1 MRKNSGFYSLHLNTK
16 LLETLDGLDFTDPT
30 PIQSKAIPR
39 ALKGRDIIGLA
50 QTGTGKTLAFALPM
64 IQKIK
69 NRGGK
74 GLVLVP
80 TRELAMQAA
89 EAMEPFLSATGLYG
103 VVLIGGASGSE
114 QYKKLKENPDVII
127 ATPGRLYE
135 HLCQKNLVLD
145 EAETFVLDEADRMFD
160 MGFLP
165 QVEKIMRFLPPV
177 RQTLMFS
184 ATMPDEIA
192 VLARENM
199 VNPIR
204 IEVSPQGTAPELV
217 NQELYIVERGKKT
230 ELLGKLLDTYW
241 GSVLLFVRTRYN
253 AKKIAKLIRSFP
265 HSVAEL
271 HSNRTMNQRKE
282 ALEGF
287 KSGKYRILVAT
298 DIAARGI
305 DVMGIELVINYD
317 LPDEPENYV
326 HRIGRTGRAGHPG
339 HSITL
344 AAPDQE
350 FEIRAIEKLVRK
362 KLTVVDLPDYTAEKF
377 VKGTEARPKGEKRLP
392 RREMAG
398 SENDPVKKPRNIF
411 AARRKAAAAR
421 KAAQAASRQEKN
433 NFEEENYTEP
443 SENQTEYISERSEFN
458 ADINENVQA
467 PAGEGTVWGE
477 SEINAA
483 MVETASKKSKNKKTA
498 KKTGKSKKEKNKA
511 KIKKSQKKDDFEKTE
526 NFEKKQER
534 TGRRTAGYEQE
545 GRRSHA
551 VPSKKR
557 RKAESAA
564 DYHSTEPY
572 RDEDNPY
579 MDFNYSDNPAVYPA
593 RHGNAKGGSRKG
605 RSPIASR
612 LGKDYKPPRRSLIM
626 DSAYFEDDTPEKRY
640 FDSRRPIS
648 RSTVSRD
655 SRQKRGYGRSSAP
668 KRGSNP
674 FYGKKGFRQ
683 RNAVRQQSRPPRT
696 SLRRYTRGKKQ
707 RGSRR
712 R

>member
-1 MRKNSGFYSLHLNTK
+1 MSEKISGFYGFKLSPAFLHV
-16 LLETLDGLDFTDPT
+16 LDGLHFTEPT
-30 PIQSKAIPR
+30 PIQLRAIPR
-39 ALKGRDIIGLA
+39 GLSGRDIIGLA

-64 IQKIK
+64 LQRIK
-69 NRGGK
+69 NKGGK

-80 TRELAMQAA
+80 TRELAYQAA
-89 EAMEPFLSATGLYG
+89 EAIEPFLEETGLKTA
-103 VVLIGGASGSE
+103 VIIGGASGSE
-114 QYKKLKENPDVII
+114 QYKKLKENPEIII

-135 HLCQKNLVLD
+135 HLCQGNVNLSD
-145 EAETFVLDEADRMFD
+145 ACIFVLDEADRMFD

-165 QVEKIMRFLPPV
+165 QVKKIMKFLPAV
-177 RQTLMFS
+177 RQTMMFS

-199 VNPIR
+199 SNPIR

-230 ELLGKLLDTYW
+230 ELLAKLLDTYW

-271 HSNRTMNQRKE
+271 HSNRTMNQRKQ

-287 KSGKYRILVAT
+287 KNGKFRVLVAT

-305 DVMGIELVINYD
+305 DVSGIELVINYD
-317 LPDEPENYV
+317 LPDETENYV

-350 FEIRAIEKLVRK
+350 YEIRAIEKLVRK

-411 AARRKAAAAR
+411 AARRKAAAAKKAA
-421 KAAQAASRQEKN
+421 KAAQNTDNVHA
-433 NFEEENYTEP
+433 EENYPVPESAAEKLPVYP
-443 SENQTEYISERSEFN
+443 SERQEFN
-458 ADINENVQA
+458 PDIAENS
-467 PAGEGTVWGE
+467 PAHAQESTVWAD

-483 MVETASKKSKNKKTA
+483 MEKISPKKSKNKKIA
-498 KKTGKSKKEKNKA
+498 KKEKKSENGKNKA
-511 KIKKSQKKDDFEKTE
+511 KIKKPQKKDGFEKTE
-526 NFEKKQER
+526 NFAKKQGR
-534 TGRRTAGYEQE
+534 TVRKTAKSPAG
-545 GRRSHA
+545 
-551 VPSKKR
+551 KR
-557 RKAESAA
+557 HNAA
-564 DYHSTEPY
+564 AHYGAAPY

-579 MDFNYSDNPAVYPA
+579 MDFNYSDRPAEFPGRRRNSRNGRRPAVPQ
-593 RHGNAKGGSRKG
+593 H
-605 RSPIASR
+605 
-612 LGKDYKPPRRSLIM
+612 GKDYKPPRRSLIM
-626 DSAYFEDDTPEKRY
+626 DSAYFDDDTPEKRY
-640 FDSRRPIS
+640 FDRRRNDVRNFAKRPGVNSGKKRMPSFQSGKSARHGAGKKHSQSRNSMRIS
-648 RSTVSRD
+648 RPSGR
-655 SRQKRGYGRSSAP
+655 RNMKRRFGR
-668 KRGSNP
+668 R
-674 FYGKKGFRQ
+674 
-683 RNAVRQQSRPPRT
+683 
-696 SLRRYTRGKKQ
+696 
-707 RGSRR
+707 
-712 R
+712 

>member
-1 MRKNSGFYSLHLNTK
+1 MKKDSGFYSLHLNAK

-145 EAETFVLDEADRMFD
+145 DAETFVLDEADRMFD

-362 KLTVVDLPDYTAEKF
+362 KLTVIDLPDYTAEKF

-421 KAAQAASRQEKN
+421 KAKEAGKK
-433 NFEEENYTEP
+433 P
-443 SENQTEYISERSEFN
+443 SNQTEISENVANNATEQEFAAINAEEIQNSYSESGEIPVSQD
-458 ADINENVQA
+458 ANV
-467 PAGEGTVWGE
+467 WRE
-477 SEINAA
+477 SEINSAISKISQKKEKKNKFSKKA
-483 MVETASKKSKNKKTA
+483 EKKSKLKKS
-498 KKTGKSKKEKNKA
+498 GE
-511 KIKKSQKKDDFEKTE
+511 KIKFEKQGKKNEIEKKASKFEKTE
-526 NFEKKQER
+526 KKTKKSKTEKKQSFY
-534 TGRRTAGYEQE
+534 GQSVGDNSYSRRRGT
-545 GRRSHA
+545 RR
-551 VPSKKR
+551 
-557 RKAESAA
+557 
-564 DYHSTEPY
+564 
-572 RDEDNPY
+572 
-579 MDFNYSDNPAVYPA
+579 
-593 RHGNAKGGSRKG
+593 GNAH
-605 RSPIASR
+605 PPVPQYD
-612 LGKDYKPPRRSLIM
+612 KDYKPPRRSLIM
-626 DSAYFEDDTPEKRY
+626 DSAYFDDDTPERRY
-640 FDSRRPIS
+640 FDKRRRTERRANGNYGGRQNANPFFAKKGKSNAGI
-648 RSTVSRD
+648 
-655 SRQKRGYGRSSAP
+655 RQKKHSGRKVFRP
-668 KRGSNP
+668 KRH
-674 FYGKKGFRQ
+674 
-683 RNAVRQQSRPPRT
+683 SRGR
-696 SLRRYTRGKKQ
+696 
-707 RGSRR
+707 
-712 R
+712 